1 MKTDYWLIKM
11 LNALI
16 VAYKIP
22 FITTCSTED
31 FDTYF
36 LQDGTIAKHL
46 NEVYVE
52 EPELEELQ
60 PMIKNHIESFEK
72 KYKVKIDDNMIK
84 FGIYTSCLSESI
96 SCNPGNVISIFEKAF
111 LEARRKGKKNVD
123 KQSILSC
130 YNTYLKLYNNTSEDE
145 KRMIAY
151 HETGHYI
158 VSQKCLNVKDEKIA
172 FVSILPM
179 MDFLGVN
186 WPYKITGKTLNYSR
200 EYFIDQIAMYLG
212 GRIGES
218 ILTQKDSTGAC
229 SDLNAANSIARD
241 MIMFYGL
248 SKEAS
253 NKNRSYINEYGARD
267 YLISDEKKAQLDK
280 EIQSIINEG
289 NEHAEKIIEDNKEL
303 LGIIAERLLV
313 DEILTGE
320 QLEQICK
327 EYEETKK

>member
-1 MKTDYWLIKM
+1 
-11 LNALI
+11 
-16 VAYKIP
+16 
-22 FITTCSTED
+22 
-31 FDTYF
+31 
-36 LQDGTIAKHL
+36 
-46 NEVYVE
+46 
-52 EPELEELQ
+52 
-60 PMIKNHIESFEK
+60 
-72 KYKVKIDDNMIK
+72 
-84 FGIYTSCLSESI
+84 
-96 SCNPGNVISIFEKAF
+96 
-111 LEARRKGKKNVD
+111 
-123 KQSILSC
+123 
-130 YNTYLKLYNNTSEDE
+130 
-145 KRMIAY
+145 
-151 HETGHYI
+151 
-158 VSQKCLNVKDEKIA
+158 
-172 FVSILPM
+172 
-179 MDFLGVN
+179 
-186 WPYKITGKTLNYSR
+186 
-200 EYFIDQIAMYLG
+200 MYLG

-229 SDLNAANSIARD
+229 SDLNAANSIARN

-253 NKNRSYINEYGARD
+253 NKNRSYISEYGARD